1 MSTHHQ
7 NGTGAPPVEG
17 STVSLAALLGGVQ
30 PTLAELL
37 EAAALAGVFTAGQAS
52 TQPAD
57 AAPANNPADQKAH
70 RGSGQRSG
78 HRADAPTV
86 AEFYERVVKPVA
98 RAASGAEKRGGGL
111 FRTYDSYWKVLVS
124 GYPYQRCGVATRSGD
139 VVGGDPVP
147 PDERLYAGLGDTKL
161 PEVHYS
167 DLVEWLGWCRVRA
180 ELAEHKASLRR
191 ERRGLTVRHSD
202 QEGAVRNAV
211 GAIRYFFTQAVI
223 DGQLAADRD
232 VSQRLRKPSKRPST
246 RRAFT
251 ALEYEEL
258 WQVVSSGG
266 DDPELDSLLLETV
279 LVTGA
284 RREGLVNL
292 NCNHLDY
299 QRVTLWLDEKNGR
312 VGEQPVTADLL
323 RRLSVF
329 AASRFSAT
337 GTDPVFSFRDAIAT
351 RRPHRITDRR
361 FDTLHKRIQRELGWA
376 DRLGVTLHWAR
387 HHAITTV
394 ERVSSEAVAARFA
407 RHTAHGGVTRTY
419 DKASGEE
426 VCAVVGWMT
435 GTKHPLARGGW

>member
-1 MSTHHQ
+1 M
-7 NGTGAPPVEG
+7 
-17 STVSLAALLGGVQ
+17 
-30 PTLAELL
+30 
-37 EAAALAGVFTAGQAS
+37 AGVFTAGQGSSQSAHG
-52 TQPAD
+52 
-57 AAPANNPADQKAH
+57 APANNTANNTAASRAQQQ
-70 RGSGQRSG
+70 SGQRSG
-78 HRADAPTV
+78 QQFGQQFGQGSDAPTV
-86 AEFYERVVKPVA
+86 AEFYARVVTPVA

-139 VVGGDPVP
+139 IVGGDPVP
-147 PDERLYAGLGDTKL
+147 PDERLYDGLGDVKL
-161 PEVHYS
+161 TDVHYS
-167 DLVEWLGWCRVRA
+167 DLVKWLGWCRVRA

-211 GAIRYFFTQAVI
+211 GAIRYFFTQAVL
-223 DGQLAADRD
+223 DGQLPADSD
-232 VSQRLRKPSKRPST
+232 VSQRLRKPGKRPST

-251 ALEYEEL
+251 ASEYEEL
-258 WQVVSSGG
+258 WRVVSSGG

-312 VGEQPVTADLL
+312 VSEQPVTTDLL

-337 GTDPVFSFRDAIAT
+337 GTDPVFSFKDAIT
-351 RRPHRITDRR
+351 DRRPHRITDRR

-407 RHTAHGGVTRTY
+407 RHTAQGGVTRTY

-435 GTKHPLARGGW
+435 GTEHPLAGGGW